1 MIKRKIADLD
11 LRQIAESGQCFRMVQ
26 KSEGVYAVS
35 AFEKYLE
42 IEQKGDLFFF
52 SCTEKEFEETW
63 EDYLDLHTDYGAIKK
78 SVDEEDAYLQEAVR
92 EGWGIRILR
101 QDLWEMIVTF
111 LVSQNNN
118 ISRIRKSIEL
128 LCHTIG
134 EEQYT
139 GDGVKYYAFPK
150 PEAVVRAGMEVLSTL
165 GLGYRDKYIFRTA
178 QAVLNGSLDLEMLRA
193 ADYETAHREL
203 VKQYGIGKKVADC
216 ICLFGLYHIEA
227 FPVDTHV
234 KKILET
240 HYPKGF
246 PHDRY
251 KGYAGILQQYMFY
264 YDLKAAA

>member
-26 KSEGVYAVS
+26 KSEGVYS
-35 AFEKYLE
+35 LFAFEKYLE
-42 IEQKGDLFFF
+42 IEQEGDTFFF
-52 SCTEKEFEETW
+52 SCTENEFKEIW
-63 EDYLDLHTDYGAIKK
+63 EDYLDLCTDYGAIKK
-78 SVDEEDAYLQEAVR
+78 SVDAEDAYLQEAVR

-118 ISRIRKSIEL
+118 ITRIRRSIEL
-128 LCHTIG
+128 LCSTIG
-134 EEQYT
+134 EEKYT
-139 GDGVKYYAFPK
+139 AEGMKYYAFPK
-150 PEAVVRAGMEVLSTL
+150 PEEIVQSGMDVLSTL
-165 GLGYRDKYIFRTA
+165 GVGYRDKYILGTA
-178 QAVLNGSLDLEMLRA
+178 QAVLDGSLNLDMLRK

-203 VKQYGIGKKVADC
+203 IKQYGIGKKVADC

-234 KKILET
+234 KKILKA
-240 HYPKGF
+240 HYPEGF
-246 PHDRY
+246 PHEKY

-264 YDLKAAA
+264 HDLNAAA